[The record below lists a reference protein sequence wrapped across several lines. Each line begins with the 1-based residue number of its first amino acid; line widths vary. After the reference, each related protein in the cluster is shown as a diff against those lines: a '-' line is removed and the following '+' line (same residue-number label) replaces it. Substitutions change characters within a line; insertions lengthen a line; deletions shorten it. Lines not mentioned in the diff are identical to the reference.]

1 MMHPN
6 HKSHAGG
13 LGFSAPA
20 ATDRFHFFSFEGKKE
35 KKTIAYLK
43 PNLTV
48 AVTLVLTVIFTYE
61 LKMKLINAFWIVR
74 NIPLEHRME
83 TSGFHLSDLKMD

>member
-1 MMHPN
+1 MLEVWDSLP
-6 HKSHAGG
+6 
-13 LGFSAPA
+13 LQLQIDFIFSVLK
-20 ATDRFHFFSFEGKKE
+20 GKRK

-61 LKMKLINAFWIVR
+61 LKMKLINAFLIVR

-83 TSGFHLSDLKMD
+83 TSGFHLSNLKMD